1 MMVYLVT
8 RFGFA
13 VFLLAHGVAA
23 IGWRIEVLSWLAFGV
38 YTIVICLRWALSK
51 THLLRAKAET

>member
-1 MMVYLVT
+1 MVVYLAT

-38 YTIVICLRWALSK
+38 YMVAVCLRWALSK
-51 THLLRAKAET
+51 IHLLCAKAET